1 MNAELSAL
9 ASLERAELLRSRWL
23 WLACGLYAALAALFF
38 GVGLRESSVL
48 GFTGLGRVLFSL
60 SHALVYLLPLLAL
73 LATGPLVPRAR
84 EDGSLELLLSQPVSR
99 SRYLGLAL
107 GVRWLGLAVPLALLF
122 VAVGAV
128 AALLGAGVPWGFL
141 AQALAVSAALL
152 FAFAALGLALSCRA
166 RSSAHALA
174 ALLLAWLAAVA
185 LLDFGLIGILLRWQ
199 LAPQAVLV
207 LAALNPVE
215 AARVAL
221 LAGAEPDLATLGP
234 VGFYLAER
242 LGPSGLVALGVGWP
256 LAFGGLAL
264 AHALRRFCRDDAV

>member
-23 WLACGLYAALAALFF
+23 WLGCGLYAALTALFF
-38 GVGLRESSVL
+38 GVGLRESNVL

-73 LATGPLVPRAR
+73 LATGPLIPRAR

-99 SRYLGLAL
+99 SRYLCLAL
-107 GVRWLGLAVPLALLF
+107 GVRWLGLVVPLALLF
-122 VAVGAV
+122 VAVGVA

-152 FAFAALGLALSCRA
+152 FAFAALGLALSCTVRT
-166 RSSAHALA
+166 SAHALA

-185 LLDFGLIGILLRWQ
+185 LLDFGVIGILLRWQ

-242 LGPSGLVALGVGWP
+242 LGPTGLVALGVGWP
-256 LAFGGLAL
+256 LAFGALAL

>member
-1 MNAELSAL
+1 VSAELGAL
-9 ASLERAELLRSRWL
+9 LALERAELLRSRWL
-23 WLACGLYAALAALFF
+23 WLGCGLYAALAALFF
-38 GVGLRESSVL
+38 GVGMRESSVL

-60 SHALVYLLPLLAL
+60 SHALVYLLPLLGL

-99 SRYLGLAL
+99 AHYLSLAL
-107 GVRWLGLAVPLALLF
+107 GVRWLGLVAPLLVSFLAIG
-122 VAVGAV
+122 GA
-128 AALLGAGVPWGFL
+128 AALLGAPVPWGFL
-141 AQALAVSAALL
+141 AQALAVSASLL
-152 FAFAALGLALSCRA
+152 FAFAALGLALSCTTRT
-166 RSSAHALA
+166 SAHALA

-185 LLDFGLIGILLRWQ
+185 LLDFGVIGILLRWQ

-234 VGFYLAER
+234 VGFYLTER
-242 LGPSGLVALGVGWP
+242 LGPTGLVALGVGWP

>member
-1 MNAELSAL
+1 MSAELAAL
-9 ASLERAELLRSRWL
+9 AALERAELLRSRWL
-23 WLACGLYAALAALFF
+23 WLACGLYAAFSAVFF

-84 EDGSLELLLSQPVSR
+84 DDGSLELLLSQPVSR
-99 SRYLGLAL
+99 ANYLCLAL
-107 GVRWLGLAVPLALLF
+107 GVRWLGLVAPLLVLF
-122 VAVGAV
+122 LAIGGAGT
-128 AALLGAGVPWGFL
+128 LLGMAMPWGFL
-141 AQALAVSAALL
+141 AQALAVSASLL
-152 FAFAALGLALSCRA
+152 FAFAALGLGLSSA
-166 RSSAHALA
+166 SPSSAHALA

-185 LLDFGLIGILLRWQ
+185 LLDFGLIGILLCWQ
-199 LAPQAVLV
+199 LAPQTMLV

-234 VGFYLAER
+234 VGFYLVER
-242 LGPSGLVALGVGWP
+242 LGATGLVALGVGWP

-264 AHALRRFCRDDAV
+264 AYALYRFCRDDAV

>member
-1 MNAELSAL
+1 MSAELGAL
-9 ASLERAELLRSRWL
+9 VTLERAELLRSRWL
-23 WLACGLYAALAALFF
+23 WLGCGLYAALSAAFL

-73 LATGPLVPRAR
+73 LATGPSIPRAR

-99 SRYLGLAL
+99 ASYLCLAL
-107 GVRWLGLAVPLALLF
+107 GVRWLGLVVPLVVLFLALG
-122 VAVGAV
+122 GA
-128 AALLGAGVPWGFL
+128 AALLGAALPWGFL

-152 FAFAALGLALSCRA
+152 FAFAALGLALSCTA
-166 RSSAHALA
+166 RTSAHALA

-185 LLDFGLIGILLRWQ
+185 LLDFGVIGILLRWQ

-234 VGFYLAER
+234 VGFYLAAR
-242 LGPSGLVALGVGWP
+242 LGPTGLVALGVGWP